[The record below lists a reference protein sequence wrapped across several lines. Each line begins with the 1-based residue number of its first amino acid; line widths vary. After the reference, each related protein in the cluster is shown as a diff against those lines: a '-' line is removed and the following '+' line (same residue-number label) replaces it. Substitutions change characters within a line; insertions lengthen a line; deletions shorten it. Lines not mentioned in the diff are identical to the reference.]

1 MSQAS
6 EQQAP
11 TRRERV
17 REATRE
23 EIKALA
29 RQQMA
34 ASGTASL
41 AMNAIARA
49 MGMVPSALYRYFPDR
64 DALITALIVD
74 AFEDLSATLR
84 AADAGPGFGA
94 RLHAAAKAY
103 RRWALDHPVDFQLV
117 FGNPIPD
124 YHAPVEQ
131 TGPAMQR
138 VFAVFLD
145 ILNAAHAAGRLRPVA
160 AFSPAVL
167 AACDPDDMFSIYPPP
182 VMYSGLEGWAAMHG
196 VVTLELF
203 GHLTHAVQDGEAFY
217 SGHMLG
223 YLATLGLSLEGDP
236 A

>member
-1 MSQAS
+1 MNTQ
-6 EQQAP
+6 EQPPP
-11 TRRERV
+11 TRRARV

-29 RQQMA
+29 RTQMA

-41 AMNAIARA
+41 TLNAIARA

-74 AFEDLSATLR
+74 AFERLSVTLQ
-84 AADAGPGFGA
+84 AADAGRDYGA
-94 RLHAAAKAY
+94 RLLSAAGAY
-103 RRWALDHPVDFQLV
+103 RRWALANPVDFQLV

-124 YHAPVEQ
+124 YHAPSDQ

-138 VFAVFLD
+138 VFAVFLN
-145 ILNAAHAAGRLRPVA
+145 IINAAHAAGCLRPVQ
-160 AFSPAVL
+160 AFRLSVL
-167 AACDPDDMFSIYPPP
+167 AVCTPDDLFSTYPSL
-182 VMYSGLEGWAAMHG
+182 VMYSGLDGWATMHG

-203 GHLTHAVQDGEAFY
+203 GHLRNAVVDPEAFY
-217 SGHMLG
+217 TSHMLE
-223 YLATLGLSLEGDP
+223 YLERIGLSPGH